1 MKVMLDTN
9 LCIYIIKKHPES
21 VIDRFSAF
29 PVGDI
34 GISTITLAEL
44 EYGVSKSSQPRR
56 NRDALRQ
63 FIAPLEIAEFND
75 RAAEAYGR
83 IRAALEKKGQPIGAM
98 DLLIAAHASSL
109 AVRLAT
115 NNEREFRRVD
125 GLRVENWL

>member
-9 LCIYIIKKHPES
+9 LCIYIIKKHPQS

-83 IRAALEKKGQPIGAM
+83 IRAALEKRGQPIGAM

-115 NNEREFRRVD
+115 NNEREFKRVD

>member
-9 LCIYIIKKHPES
+9 LCIYIIKKHPQS

-115 NNEREFRRVD
+115 NNEREFKRVD